1 VTTIR
6 LHQFFYAL
14 LATVATIAVG
24 TVGFILIL
32 DEGFVDALYR
42 TAITMTTVGLATIP
56 ETWGAKL
63 FTVLLAFAGVA
74 IFLHIVG
81 VVIELVVSGVAGGAL
96 HERRVRHRVEEL
108 SRHYIVCGY
117 GRVGQQVAAA
127 LRAASVPYIVV
138 ERAPTAV
145 ATAEGHGELVIHGSA
160 ADDDILRRAGLD
172 RARGLVACLDSDAN
186 NVYVVLTARGARPD
200 LQIAARASEEDAV
213 QKLKR
218 AGADRVV
225 SPYQMAGRE
234 LATLLLKPQVAAFL
248 DVIAGTGVPEFQF
261 EQIEVGVGGGSE
273 GRTIRELQVRQ
284 VTGAMIIAHRRADG
298 PFDTRPDPDLELRAG
313 DVLIGVGTPEEIRAL
328 EALLGVRETV
338 A

>member
-1 VTTIR
+1 VPTIR
-6 LHQFFYAL
+6 IRHFMYAL
-14 LATVATIAVG
+14 VATVATIVVG
-24 TVGFILIL
+24 TAGFMAIL
-32 DEGFVDALYR
+32 DESFVDALYR
-42 TAITMTTVGLATIP
+42 TAITMTTVGLATVP
-56 ETWGAKL
+56 ETWGAKV

-81 VVIELVVSGVAGGAL
+81 IVIELVVSGVAGGAL
-96 HERRVRHRVEEL
+96 HERRVRHRVDEL
-108 SRHYIVCGY
+108 SGHYIVCGY

-127 LRAASVPYIVV
+127 LRAAGVPYAVV

-145 ATAEGHGELVIHGSA
+145 AAAEARGELVIHGSA

-200 LQIAARASEEDAV
+200 IQIAARASEEDAV

-225 SPYQMAGRE
+225 SPYQTAGRE

-261 EQIEVGVGGGSE
+261 EQIEIGAAGGQA
-273 GRTIRELQVRQ
+273 GRSIRELRVRQ
-284 VTGAMIIAHRRADG
+284 VTGAMIIAHRRGEGA
-298 PFDTRPDPDLELRAG
+298 FDTRPDPDVELQAG

-328 EALLGVRETV
+328 ETLLGVQETV

>member
-6 LHQFFYAL
+6 LRQFMYAL
-14 LATVATIAVG
+14 IATVAAIAIG
-24 TVGFILIL
+24 TVGFMAIL

-42 TAITMTTVGLATIP
+42 TAITMTTVGLATVP
-56 ETWGAKL
+56 DTWGAKL

-96 HERRVRHRVEEL
+96 HERRIRHRVEEL
-108 SRHYIVCGY
+108 SGHYIVCGY
-117 GRVGQQVAAA
+117 GRVGQQVTAA
-127 LRAASVPYIVV
+127 LRASGVPCVVV
-138 ERAPTAV
+138 ERSPGAA
-145 ATAEGHGELVIHGSA
+145 ATAEEHGELVIRGSA
-160 ADDDILRRAGLD
+160 ADDDILAQAGLD

-200 LQIAARASEEDAV
+200 IQIAARASEEDAV
-213 QKLKR
+213 QKLER

-225 SPYQMAGRE
+225 SPYQTAGRE

-248 DVIAGTGVPEFQF
+248 DVIAGTGMPEFQF
-261 EQIEVGVGGGSE
+261 EQIEVGAEGEQVGRS
-273 GRTIRELQVRQ
+273 IRELRIRQ
-284 VTGAMIIAHRRADG
+284 VTGAMIIAHRRG
-298 PFDTRPDPDLELRAG
+298 EGSFDTRPDPDLALEPG
-313 DVLIGVGTPEEIRAL
+313 DVLIGVGTPEEIQAL
-328 EALLGVRETV
+328 EALLGARETV